1 MCKTFFRGDP
11 VRNKKPPFEITNA
24 MIDSVAEVAEL
35 MGKLTST
42 NRLGSNPTL
51 RRTNRIRTIH
61 GSLAI
66 EQNTLSLEQVTAVL
80 NGKQVL
86 APPKDIAEVKNAYE
100 IYERLDELD
109 PYSVD
114 DLLTAHGV
122 MTRGLVEES
131 GVFRTRPVGVVD
143 REGQILHFG
152 TLPQYVPDLVM
163 ELLDWTKSSQVHML
177 IRSCVFHYEL
187 ELIHPFADGNGRI
200 GRLWHTL
207 LLSKWNPAF
216 AWLPVESIIHDRQ
229 AEYYAAIN
237 TSNDAGESTMF
248 VEFMLSAI
256 EASLIDA
263 IKASDEMSDGKM
275 DQATMRWKLIEEFL
289 KNHDYIMN
297 ADVRELCGVSAAT
310 ANRILNGLAAESRL
324 VKCRP
329 NGHWAYILGPVNK
342 L

>member
-1 MCKTFFRGDP
+1 M
-11 VRNKKPPFEITNA
+11 RNKKPPFEITNT
-24 MIDSVAEVAEL
+24 MIHKVAEIAEL
-35 MGKLTST
+35 VGKLTST
-42 NRLGSNPTL
+42 NQLSANPTL

-100 IYERLDELD
+100 IYERLDELN

-114 DLLTAHGV
+114 DLLTAHGI

-131 GVFRTRPVGVVD
+131 GVFRSRPVGVVD
-143 REGQILHFG
+143 QEGHVLHFG
-152 TLPQYVPDLVM
+152 TLPQYVPDLMIELM
-163 ELLDWTKSSQVHML
+163 EWVKGSDIHML

-216 AWLPVESIIHDRQ
+216 AWLPVESMIHARQ
-229 AEYYAAIN
+229 PEYYAAIN
-237 TSNDAGESTMF
+237 ASNDAGESTVF
-248 VEFMLSAI
+248 IEFMLSTI
-256 EASLIDA
+256 KASLIDA
-263 IKASDEMSDGKM
+263 INTSDEVSDGSMNK
-275 DQATMRWKLIEEFL
+275 ATMRWAQIKKFLDMHEF
-289 KNHDYIMN
+289 IMN
-297 ADVRELCGVSAAT
+297 ADVRSLCGVSAAT
-310 ANRILNGLAAESRL
+310 ANRVLAGLVTSGKL
-324 VKCRP
+324 IKYSKG
-329 NGHWAYILGPVNK
+329 GHWAYKSNAETFQ
-342 L
+342 

>member
-1 MCKTFFRGDP
+1 MK
-11 VRNKKPPFEITNA
+11 NKQPPFRITSKI
-24 MIDSVAEVAEL
+24 IDDVAEISEL
-35 MGKLTST
+35 VG
-42 NRLGSNPTL
+42 RLSAHDHLSSNPNL

-80 NGKQVL
+80 NGKHVL

-114 DLLTAHGV
+114 DLLTAHGI

-131 GVFRTRPVGVVD
+131 GMFRTRPVGVVD
-143 REGQILHFG
+143 QEGRVLHFG

-163 ELLDWTKSSQVHML
+163 ELLDWAKHSDLHML

-187 ELIHPFADGNGRI
+187 ELIHPFADGNGRV

-207 LLSKWNPAF
+207 LLSKWNPVF
-216 AWLPVESIIHDRQ
+216 AWLPVDSIIHDHQ
-229 AEYYAAIN
+229 QEYYDAIN

-248 VEFMLSAI
+248 IEFMLSAI
-256 EASLIDA
+256 KASLIDA
-263 IKASDEMSDGKM
+263 IHTSDVMSDGKI
-275 DQATMRWKLIEEFL
+275 DKKALRWQKIEQFL
-289 KNHDYIMN
+289 QTHEYVMN

-310 ANRILNGLAAESRL
+310 ANRILAELVESEKLNRSR
-324 VKCRP
+324 VD
-329 NGHWAYILGPVNK
+329 GHWAYK
-342 L
+342 LSII